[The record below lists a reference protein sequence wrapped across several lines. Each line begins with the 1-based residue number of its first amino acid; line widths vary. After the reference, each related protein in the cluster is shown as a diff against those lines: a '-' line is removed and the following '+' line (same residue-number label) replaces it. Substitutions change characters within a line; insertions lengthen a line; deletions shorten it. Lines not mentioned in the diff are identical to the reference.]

1 MDFVIRN
8 LRSLI
13 SNPHSA
19 GAGRGVKA
27 ARLVT
32 ASTVAAALLV
42 GCAIGYGRSAG
53 GGFAQDAAAPPGQ
66 RPGDGFDVK
75 AACAEVIAAHNRI
88 RAEAKLPSL
97 TVSTKLQ
104 AAAERHARDMVA
116 QGKMT
121 HTGSDDSAPA
131 DRIKAAG
138 YRYRRCGENVAAGRF
153 SVERLMTGWMNSP
166 THKENILGSFSQIGA
181 ACATAEDGKRYW
193 CVTFGLPA
201 RR

>member
-8 LRSLI
+8 LRSPI
-13 SNPHSA
+13 SNPRSA
-19 GAGRGVKA
+19 DPGRQTVV

-32 ASTVAAALLV
+32 ASTLAAALAV
-42 GCAIGYGRSAG
+42 ACAFGHGRSAG
-53 GGFAQDAAAPPGQ
+53 AGLAQSAAAPTAQ
-66 RPGDGFDVK
+66 RPGDGFDAK
-75 AACAEVIAAHNRI
+75 AACAEVVAAHNRI
-88 RAEAKLPSL
+88 RAEEKLPKL
-97 TVSTKLQ
+97 TVSNKLQ
-104 AAAERHARDMVA
+104 AAAQRHARDMVA

-131 DRIKAAG
+131 DRIEAAG

-181 ACATAEDGKRYW
+181 ACAIAEDGKRYW